1 MILNSGFNSL
11 VSYGDVSVAPGVCSI
26 FFFFFFFFFCTD
38 MICRFPKANLFLH
51 MFRGVSETIQGNFA
65 SD

>member
-1 MILNSGFNSL
+1 MLLNSGFSSL

-26 FFFFFFFFFCTD
+26 FFFLFFCKD
-38 MICRFPKANLFLH
+38 MICRFPNANVFLH
-51 MFRGVSETIQGNFA
+51 MFRGVSETMQGNVA